1 VGSVVDGDFRLGS
14 WLVRP
19 GLNSVS
25 RNGTSVQLEP
35 KVMAVLVCLAAHAHE
50 PVPKEKL
57 LHEVWPDTFVGE
69 GVLVRSIFE
78 LRRVF
83 GDAAHE
89 SRIIETIPKRG
100 YRLLVTVTPRNEQ
113 VPGQLATPQA
123 IQTEL
128 PQARPSIRRWK
139 IGLSAIGII
148 ALVCG
153 LLLAF
158 NIAGSRER
166 VFGNGGPPLIRSLAV
181 LPLQNLSG
189 DPSQEYFADGMT
201 EELITELSGIS
212 ALKVISRTSV
222 MRYKNTNKSLPD
234 IAGDLHVDG
243 IVEGSVMRS
252 GDSVRITAQLIYA
265 RTDTNIWARTYDRD
279 LRDVLALQSAVA
291 TAIADEIQVRL
302 TPQYKLRL
310 ANARAI
316 NPKALDAY
324 LAGRYHLEQMSILFF
339 KRGMERSAKDEQT
352 KAMQSFREAIKHDPT
367 YAPGYLGVADALVA
381 SYELSSDGVRDA
393 KIAVAKALELD
404 ESLVEAHITLAM
416 IREYDWDWAGAEK
429 EYQQAVE
436 LNPSSALAH
445 DEYGYFF
452 DAMGRLDEAMAE
464 HQKAQ
469 ELDPIKDHIG
479 GELYFRRKWDLGRDL
494 IVEQGGANGGNTSD
508 WYRAVEYERLGM
520 YKEAVA
526 EWEHV
531 AKIYGYD
538 DLAVAMARGYSKSGY
553 KAALQEVVLAMEKY
567 ARRHYFAPWI
577 IAHFY
582 GELDDKD
589 RAFAWLEKCY
599 EQHDNNLQFL
609 KVDPLWSDNL
619 RSDPR
624 FAELVRRVGLP
635 Q

>member
-1 VGSVVDGDFRLGS
+1 MDGDFRVGP
-14 WLVRP
+14 WLVQP
-19 GLNSVS
+19 NLNTVS
-25 RNGTSVQLEP
+25 RNGTAIRLEP
-35 KVMAVLVCLAAHAHE
+35 KVMEVLVCLAGHAGE
-50 PVPKEKL
+50 SLPKETL
-57 LHEVWPDTFVGE
+57 LQAVWPDTFVSE
-69 GVLVRSIFE
+69 AVLSRCISE

-83 GDAAHE
+83 EDDARE
-89 SRIIETIPKRG
+89 QRLIQTIPKRG
-100 YRLLVTVTPRNEQ
+100 YRLLVAVTPGNGQ
-113 VPGQLATPQA
+113 VPAHLATPQA

-128 PQARPSIRRWK
+128 PQVRPSIRKWK
-139 IGLSAIGII
+139 IGLSAIGIVVP
-148 ALVCG
+148 VCG

-166 VFGNGGPPLIRSLAV
+166 VFGNGGPPIHTLAV

-189 DPSQEYFADGMT
+189 DPSQEYFSDGMT
-201 EELITELSGIS
+201 EELITELSRIS
-212 ALKVISRTSV
+212 GMKVISRTSV
-222 MRYKNTNKSLPD
+222 MRYKNSNKSLPE
-234 IAGDLHVDG
+234 IARQLGADG
-243 IVEGSVMRS
+243 IVEGSVLRS
-252 GDSVRITAQLIYA
+252 GDRVRITTQLIYA
-265 RTDTNIWARTYDRD
+265 RTDTNMWARTYDRD
-279 LRDVLALQSAVA
+279 LRDVIALQSAVA

-310 ANARAI
+310 PNAKAI

-324 LAGRYHLEQMSILFF
+324 LTGRYHLEHVDFPN
-339 KRGMERSAKDEQT
+339 RGMEESSKDEQT

-367 YAPGYLGVADALVA
+367 YAPGYLGVADALLA
-381 SYELSSDGVRDA
+381 SYDLSSDGEREA
-393 KIAVAKALELD
+393 KAAVAKALELD
-404 ESLVEAHITLAM
+404 ESLVDAHITLACL
-416 IREYDWDWAGAEK
+416 REQDWDWAGAEK
-429 EYQQAVE
+429 EYQHAVE

-445 DEYGYFF
+445 DRYGYFF
-452 DAMGRLDEAMAE
+452 DEMGRLDEAMAE

-494 IVEQGGANGGNTSD
+494 IVDQGGANGANTSN

-531 AKIYGYD
+531 ARMYGYD
-538 DLAVAMARGYSKSGY
+538 DLAVALARGYSKSGY

-599 EQHDNNLQFL
+599 EQHALQFL

-624 FAELVRRVGLP
+624 FAELVHRMGLP

>member
-1 VGSVVDGDFRLGS
+1 VNGDFRMGP
-14 WLVRP
+14 WLVQP
-19 GLNSVS
+19 SLNTISQ
-25 RNGTSVQLEP
+25 NGTSNHLEP
-35 KVMAVLVCLAAHAHE
+35 KVMEVLVCLAEHE
-50 PVPKEKL
+50 GEVVPKEKL
-57 LHEVWPDTFVGE
+57 LQAVWPDTFVSDD
-69 GVLVRSIFE
+69 VLKRSVSE
-78 LRRVF
+78 LRHVF
-83 GDAAHE
+83 GDDAHK
-89 SRIIETIPKRG
+89 SRIVETIPKRG
-100 YRLLVTVTPRNEQ
+100 YRLLVAVTPGNGQ
-113 VPGQLATPQA
+113 VPAHLATPWA

-128 PQARPSIRRWK
+128 PQARPSIRKWK
-139 IGLSAIGII
+139 IGLSAIGIVVP
-148 ALVCG
+148 VCG

-158 NIAGSRER
+158 NIGSSRER
-166 VFGNGGPPLIRSLAV
+166 VFGNGGPPPIRSLAV

-189 DPSQEYFADGMT
+189 DPKQDYFADGMT
-201 EELITELSGIS
+201 EELITELSGINT
-212 ALKVISRTSV
+212 LKVISRTSV
-222 MRYKNTNKSLPD
+222 MRYKSTNKSLRD
-234 IAGDLHVDG
+234 IARDLHVDG

-252 GDSVRITAQLIYA
+252 GDGVRITAQLIDA
-265 RTDTNIWARTYDRD
+265 RTDTNMWARTYDRD
-279 LRDVLALQSAVA
+279 LRDMLALQSAVA
-291 TAIADEIQVRL
+291 TAIANEIQVRL
-302 TPQYKLRL
+302 TPQYQLRL
-310 ANARAI
+310 ANVRAI

-324 LAGRYHLEQMSILFF
+324 LAGRYHLEQMNILFF

-367 YAPGYLGVADALVA
+367 YAPGYLGVADVLVA

-393 KIAVAKALELD
+393 KAAVAKALELD

-445 DEYGYFF
+445 DRYGYFF
-452 DAMGRLDEAMAE
+452 DEMGRLDEAMAE

-479 GELYFRRKWDLGRDL
+479 GELYFRREWDLGRDL
-494 IVEQGGANGGNTSD
+494 IVDQGGANGANTSD

-531 AKIYGYD
+531 ARIYGYD
-538 DLAVAMARGYSKSGY
+538 DLAVALARGYSKSGY
-553 KAALQEVVLAMEKY
+553 KAALQELVRGMEKH
-567 ARRHYFAPWI
+567 ARRAYFAPWI

-599 EQHDNNLQFL
+599 EQHGLQFL

>member
-1 VGSVVDGDFRLGS
+1 MDGDFRLGS

-25 RNGTSVQLEP
+25 RNGTSAQLEP
-35 KVMAVLVCLAAHAHE
+35 KVMAVLVCLAAHAPE

-57 LHEVWPDTFVGE
+57 LQEVWPGTFVGE

-89 SRIIETIPKRG
+89 SRIIETISKRG
-100 YRLLVTVTPRNEQ
+100 YRLLVTVTPGNGQ
-113 VPGQLATPQA
+113 VPADLATPHA
-123 IQTEL
+123 IKAGLSQS
-128 PQARPSIRRWK
+128 AVRKWK
-139 IGLSAIGII
+139 IGLLTVGIV
-148 ALVCG
+148 ASVYG
-153 LLLAF
+153 LFMVF
-158 NIAGSRER
+158 NVAGSRQR
-166 VFGNGGPPLIRSLAV
+166 LFGKSGPPPIRSLAV

-189 DPSQEYFADGMT
+189 DPSQDYFADAMT

-212 ALKVISRTSV
+212 TLKVISRTSV

-243 IVEGSVMRS
+243 IVEGSVLRS

-279 LRDVLALQSAVA
+279 LRDVLTLQSAVA
-291 TAIADEIQVRL
+291 TAIADEINVTL

-310 ANARAI
+310 ANVKAI
-316 NPKALDAY
+316 KPKALDAY
-324 LAGRYHLEQMSILFF
+324 LSGRFHLEQMSILFF
-339 KRGMERSAKDEQT
+339 KRGMEKRARDEQT
-352 KAMQSFREAIKHDPT
+352 KAMQSFREAINLDPT
-367 YAPGYLGVADALVA
+367 YAPGYLGVADSLVS
-381 SYELSSDGVRDA
+381 SYELTSDDVRKA
-393 KIAVAKALELD
+393 KAAVAKALELD
-404 ESLVEAHITLAM
+404 ESLVDAHITLAM
-416 IREYDWDWAGAEK
+416 LREHDWDWAGAEK
-429 EYQQAVE
+429 EYQHAVE

-445 DEYGYFF
+445 DRYGYFF
-452 DAMGRLDEAMAE
+452 DEMGRLDEAMAE

-494 IVEQGGANGGNTSD
+494 IVDQGGANGANTSD

-531 AKIYGYD
+531 ARIYGYD

-567 ARRHYFAPWI
+567 AGRHYFAPWI

-589 RAFAWLEKCY
+589 RAFTWLEKCY
-599 EQHDNNLQFL
+599 EQDALQFL

-624 FAELVRRVGLP
+624 FAELVHRMGLP

>member
-1 VGSVVDGDFRLGS
+1 MNNDFRVGP
-14 WLVRP
+14 WLVQP
-19 GLNSVS
+19 SLNTISQ
-25 RNGTSVQLEP
+25 NGTSNRLEP
-35 KVMAVLVCLAAHAHE
+35 KVMEVLVCLAEHTGE
-50 PVPKEKL
+50 VVPKEKL
-57 LHEVWPDTFVGE
+57 LQAVWPDTFVSDD
-69 GVLVRSIFE
+69 VLKRSVSEVRH
-78 LRRVF
+78 VF
-83 GDAAHE
+83 GDDAHK

-100 YRLLVTVTPRNEQ
+100 YRLLVTVTPGNGQ
-113 VPGQLATPQA
+113 VPAHLATPQA

-128 PQARPSIRRWK
+128 PQARPSIRKWK
-139 IGLSAIGII
+139 IGLSAIGIVVP
-148 ALVCG
+148 VCG

-189 DPSQEYFADGMT
+189 DPKQDYFADAMT

-212 ALKVISRTSV
+212 TLKVISRTSV

-243 IVEGSVMRS
+243 IVEGSVLRS
-252 GDSVRITAQLIYA
+252 GDRVRITAQLIFA

-310 ANARAI
+310 ANVKAI

-339 KRGMERSAKDEQT
+339 KRGMEKSAKDEQT
-352 KAMQSFREAIKHDPT
+352 KAMQSFREAIKQDPT
-367 YAPGYLGVADALVA
+367 YAPGYLGVADSLVA
-381 SYELSSDGVRDA
+381 SYELTSDGVQEA
-393 KIAVAKALELD
+393 KAAVAKALELD
-404 ESLVEAHITLAM
+404 ESLVDAHITLATL
-416 IREYDWDWAGAEK
+416 REHDWDWAGAEK
-429 EYQQAVE
+429 EYQHAVE

-452 DAMGRLDEAMAE
+452 DAMGRLDEAMSE

-469 ELDPIKDHIG
+469 ELDPMKDHIG

-494 IVEQGGANGGNTSD
+494 IVDQGGANGGNTSD

-531 AKIYGYD
+531 ARIYGYD

-553 KAALQEVVLAMEKY
+553 KAALQEVVLAMEKH
-567 ARRHYFAPWI
+567 ARRAYFAPWI

-599 EQHDNNLQFL
+599 EQHGDLQFL

-624 FAELVRRVGLP
+624 FADLVRRMGLP